1 MSFFDLLEDNYY
13 SSGAGESFNLYN
25 DKLDEVEKRILP
37 ILTEEI
43 TVGESFSSALTM
55 PKSKNVDDL
64 LKELDNL
71 KTMKL
76 EITDNKILQRIKK
89 LIIAISA
96 KIESTKFLPGVDI
109 KKFKWK
115 KNTPYIVLHKGQT
128 FFGTIISAVTAS
140 PFSHVDLV
148 INGDSY
154 TAYDTPLGVNKYKI
168 PDTAKVVI
176 YELNKDIFNV
186 NKIID
191 FLKKRNVSTNEY
203 LFSAVVIDKKYE
215 TIYDKDKNQKRL
227 FKGYRLMQD
236 IKIESN
242 EVEKIETISREITEL
257 INMGVEFYSSKPQ
270 YYYTKLTELKKE
282 LIEHATENAKTRAET
297 IASKSGFKLG
307 RLKNANMGVFQIIAR
322 NSNEDYSWAGT
333 FNTTS
338 KQKTAT
344 ITMKLQFGI
353 Q

>member
-1 MSFFDLLEDNYY
+1 MEIRNESKIEIIKLSMILFTIIISLIVLSKTFLERNKESEVIQVTGLGTKDFESDLIVW
-13 SSGAGESFNLYN
+13 SG
-25 DKLDEVEKRILP
+25 
-37 ILTEEI
+37 
-43 TVGESFSSALTM
+43 SFSQTDIDL
-55 PKSKNVDDL
+55 KNAYERL
-64 LKELDNL
+64 QLD
-71 KTMKL
+71 
-76 EITDNKILQRIKK
+76 Q
-89 LIIAISA
+89 
-96 KIESTKFLPGVDI
+96 
-109 KKFKWK
+109 
-115 KNTPYIVLHKGQT
+115 
-128 FFGTIISAVTAS
+128 
-140 PFSHVDLV
+140 
-148 INGDSY
+148 
-154 TAYDTPLGVNKYKI
+154 
-168 PDTAKVVI
+168 
-176 YELNKDIFNV
+176 

-203 LFSAVVIDKKYE
+203 LFSAVVIDKEYE
-215 TIYDKDKNQKRL
+215 TIYDMDKNQKRL

-270 YYYTKLTELKKE
+270 YYYAKLTELKKE
-282 LIEHATENAKTRAET
+282 LIEYATENAKTRAET

-322 NSNEDYSWAGT
+322 NSNEDYSWEGT